1 MQMKYKRRIL
11 FNSTPFVQDGQ
22 CIYIQ
27 LPSTSKKGALLGK
40 EHPKNPVGKE
50 NQKEACKASLPIDL
64 LCCDYTAGMLLC
76 RRQQLPYTATFYVRT
91 ASPSLVRTYIQN
103 RIHNVGI
110 PCRVST
116 AIHVRP
122 PWSCWYGMVCPP
134 HPQAGRSIP
143 RAPPPLTIH
152 G

>member
-1 MQMKYKRRIL
+1 MPTY
-11 FNSTPFVQDGQ
+11 
-22 CIYIQ
+22 
-27 LPSTSKKGALLGK
+27 
-40 EHPKNPVGKE
+40 
-50 NQKEACKASLPIDL
+50 KASLPIDL

-122 PWSCWYGMVCPP
+122 PWSALLVWYGMPSTLHPP
-134 HPQAGRSIP
+134 HPQVGRSIA